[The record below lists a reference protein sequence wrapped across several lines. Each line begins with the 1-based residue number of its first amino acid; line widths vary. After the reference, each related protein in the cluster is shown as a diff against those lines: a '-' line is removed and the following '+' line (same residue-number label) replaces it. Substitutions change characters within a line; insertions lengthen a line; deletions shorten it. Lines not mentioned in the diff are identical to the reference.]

1 MNENCFPQPQR
12 EAEEETQKEQRRI
25 NLKYFPSSIYDQ
37 EKKVTNE
44 KHDFITTPSFR
55 TAETLQPR
63 IIIEKTEI
71 SDEIIENHK
80 KLEVLEK
87 RIRSFPDIYGVQ
99 TESVAETYITFPG
112 FEIYPNEFYLNQ
124 NYDDKFTPL
133 SVPAF
138 WEPRVYDRPEEN
150 MSNEKSEKLESKINE
165 KLDIVLVDKPE
176 RLNGRYQKRLMRMFD
191 EEDERTAAFDEEK
204 NRNMEREREKSRKRD
219 MYKLYEED
227 IQQQIIS
234 VPSQRRKRL
243 VCIEWSKSVNL
254 TESSSEDTE
263 PYDFVL

>member
-1 MNENCFPQPQR
+1 
-12 EAEEETQKEQRRI
+12 
-25 NLKYFPSSIYDQ
+25 
-37 EKKVTNE
+37 
-44 KHDFITTPSFR
+44 
-55 TAETLQPR
+55 
-63 IIIEKTEI
+63 
-71 SDEIIENHK
+71 
-80 KLEVLEK
+80 
-87 RIRSFPDIYGVQ
+87 
-99 TESVAETYITFPG
+99 
-112 FEIYPNEFYLNQ
+112 
-124 NYDDKFTPL
+124 
-133 SVPAF
+133 
-138 WEPRVYDRPEEN
+138 
-150 MSNEKSEKLESKINE
+150 
-165 KLDIVLVDKPE
+165 
-176 RLNGRYQKRLMRMFD
+176 MRMFD